1 MDADGRLSSE
11 DLIAVL
17 KALDYV
23 TGVEVF
29 TDKQLSLIAANLP
42 HDEMGKIDY
51 VSFVQ
56 SFSVVDL
63 GDD

>member
-29 TDKQLSLIAANLP
+29 TDRQLSLIAANLP
-42 HDEMGKIDY
+42 QDDMGKIDY